1 MTDVSATVTANLTA
15 AQSGDHRKAL
25 VALRDNLASALDA
38 ADPNVKAQLA
48 AQYRAV
54 LNELAALPDETKV
67 SIRDDLAGRRADR
80 QSAATAP
87 KSAGRGKVVGGG

>member
-1 MTDVSATVTANLTA
+1 MSNLSA
-15 AQSGDHRKAL
+15 AQANDHRAAL
-25 VALRDNLASALDA
+25 VALRDDLAAALDA
-38 ADPNVKAQLA
+38 AEPNVKAQLA

-80 QSAATAP
+80 QSAAKAP